1 VHSYVSGSGD
11 NRSRWERI
19 LWQDLKT
26 VIASNDGQASYI
38 PVEFNIPYDAKEMD
52 TRNADDQILW
62 KLTTKS
68 KMPGLDFS
76 AVFMLPVFRTALSD
90 SSLTISAI
98 EARDEKLLDGVKPR
112 ESKIVTGASS
122 HGGALFYFGHARNKR
137 VATLVTLFGAICL
150 GAGLFFGIAG
160 GQTFGWI
167 IGLIP
172 ITFSG
177 GFGILLLA
185 FAVWLWLGTTTI
197 EVLNRELHIRSTCL
211 GLSRSRVIPAST
223 IQDFQLASNLQ
234 AGDQVWYDLK
244 LKLAEGRSITAASG
258 LEKKEAEWFRA
269 ELKKDLRI

>member
-1 VHSYVSGSGD
+1 
-11 NRSRWERI
+11 
-19 LWQDLKT
+19 
-26 VIASNDGQASYI
+26 
-38 PVEFNIPYDAKEMD
+38 M
-52 TRNADDQILW
+52 
-62 KLTTKS
+62 
-68 KMPGLDFS
+68 
-76 AVFMLPVFRTALSD
+76 
-90 SSLTISAI
+90 
-98 EARDEKLLDGVKPR
+98 
-112 ESKIVTGASS
+112 
-122 HGGALFYFGHARNKR
+122 
-137 VATLVTLFGAICL
+137 FGAICL

-211 GLSRSRVIPAST
+211 GLSRSRVIPVST

-269 ELKKDLRI
+269 ELKNDLGM